1 MYHNFL
7 IYSVDEHLSYFHVL
21 GIVNSAAMNIR
32 VHVVKCTCS
41 SVFPNMSVTSVLCPQ
56 GELQPLAVSGGDSE
70 IIK

>member
-21 GIVNSAAMNIR
+21 GIGNSAAMNIR

-41 SVFPNMSVTSVLCPQ
+41 
-56 GELQPLAVSGGDSE
+56 
-70 IIK
+70 